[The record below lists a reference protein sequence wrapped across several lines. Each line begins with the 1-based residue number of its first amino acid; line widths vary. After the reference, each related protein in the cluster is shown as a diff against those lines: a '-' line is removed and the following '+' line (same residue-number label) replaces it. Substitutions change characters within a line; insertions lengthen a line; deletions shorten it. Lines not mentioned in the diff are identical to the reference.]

1 MLDSLLSG
9 RILRVQQLLE
19 ATVYHPK
26 RPIIIPNVRLS
37 SHTSSIII
45 PNVRLS
51 SQTSDYHP
59 IRPRLSSQ
67 TSDYHPKRTVITPY
81 VRLSSQNVRLSSQ
94 TSHLSSQNVQLSS
107 QTSHYHPQMSDYPYQ
122 TSGWRETCVICIGG
136 HAIHYSVMAIYSSNL
151 FCIQHRKFEICG
163 GMISQGFPWQNSW
176 GPQLAVFWCSVL

>member
-51 SQTSDYHP
+51 SHTSSIILP
-59 IRPRLSSQ
+59 
-67 TSDYHPKRTVITPY
+67 
-81 VRLSSQNVRLSSQ
+81 NVRLSSQ
-94 TSHLSSQNVQLSS
+94 TYGYHSIRPIIIPKRPIVIPNVPFIIPKRPIIIPNVPLSSPNVRLSLPNVRM
-107 QTSHYHPQMSDYPYQ
+107 TGNMCHLHRWARYP
-122 TSGWRETCVICIGG
+122 
-136 HAIHYSVMAIYSSNL
+136 L
-151 FCIQHRKFEICG
+151 
-163 GMISQGFPWQNSW
+163 
-176 GPQLAVFWCSVL
+176 

>member
-26 RPIIIPNVRLS
+26 RPIIIPYVLDYHPKRPIIIPNVRLS
-37 SHTSSIII
+37 SHTSSIIL
-45 PNVRLS
+45 P
-51 SQTSDYHP
+51 
-59 IRPRLSSQ
+59 
-67 TSDYHPKRTVITPY
+67 
-81 VRLSSQNVRLSSQ
+81 NVRLSSQ
-94 TSHLSSQNVQLSS
+94 TSHLSSQNVRLSF
-107 QTSHYHPQMSDYPYQ
+107 QTSHYHPQMFDYPYQ